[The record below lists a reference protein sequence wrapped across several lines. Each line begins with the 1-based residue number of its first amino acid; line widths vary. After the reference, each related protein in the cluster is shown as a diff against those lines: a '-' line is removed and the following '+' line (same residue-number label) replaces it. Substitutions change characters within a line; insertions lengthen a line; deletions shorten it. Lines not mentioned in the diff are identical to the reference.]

1 MNKEYNLKRFEDA
14 QKDVYSIA
22 LKEIKQGYKQSHWMW
37 YIFPQIHGL
46 GYSSTSKY
54 YAIKSIEEAKEYMK
68 HPILSKNLIE
78 ISNVLLELETND
90 SIKIFGTIDS
100 RKLQSCMTLFNEVC
114 PNSIFNEGIL
124 EISNAS
130 FDNLKDEEIS
140 SINDEVTYIG
150 CMFKG
155 KPYQDDSHTIISGK
169 SKEHNFYNLEKLL

>member
-14 QKDVYSIA
+14 QKEVYPIA

-78 ISNVLLELETND
+78 ISNALLELETND

-100 RKLQSCMTLFNEVC
+100 RKLQSCMTLFNESC
-114 PNSIFNEGIL
+114 PQYNIFNKIL
-124 EISNAS
+124 IKYFNGHK
-130 FDNLKDEEIS
+130 DKLTLDLLK
-140 SINDEVTYIG
+140 
-150 CMFKG
+150 
-155 KPYQDDSHTIISGK
+155 QDAG
-169 SKEHNFYNLEKLL
+169 F

>member
-1 MNKEYNLKRFEDA
+1 MKNEYNLKRFIDA
-14 QKDVYSIA
+14 QKDVYPIA

-100 RKLQSCMTLFNEVC
+100 KKLQSCMTLFNEIC
-114 PNSIFNEGIL
+114 PNSIFNKVLI
-124 EISNAS
+124 
-130 FDNLKDEEIS
+130 K
-140 SINDEVTYIG
+140 Y
-150 CMFKG
+150 FKG
-155 KPYQDDSHTIISGK
+155 HKDKSTIDILKQDK
-169 SKEHNFYNLEKLL
+169 KLL